1 MNESGVSG
9 CSASLPPIGL
19 IAGRGRLP
27 VMIARGVRDAG
38 RRVACVGLRDQFD
51 HDLPEQCDFFGSAGV
66 IRLGRWIS
74 LLRKWG
80 VRELV
85 IVGKVEKARMYD
97 PLRLIRQF
105 PDWRA
110 AKVWYG
116 VVKKDRRSARLLA
129 AVADELAR
137 NGLTVIDSTKYIP
150 DSLAPEGVMT
160 KRPPTSAQLADIEF
174 AMPIVT
180 RLNELDIG
188 QAVTVKDCEVIA
200 VEAIE
205 GTDALIRRTGELC
218 RSRGWTLVKT
228 AKPAH
233 DMRFDVPTVGPM
245 TIDSLAKAGGGCLV
259 LQAGR
264 VIIADKPAFLEAAEK
279 AKIVVVGWAPKK
291 A

>member
-1 MNESGVSG
+1 M
-9 CSASLPPIGL
+9 
-19 IAGRGRLP
+19 P
-27 VMIARGVRDAG
+27 VMIAQGVRAAG

-51 HDLPEQCDFFGSAGV
+51 RDLPGYCDFFGSAGI
-66 IRLGRWIS
+66 IRLGRWIAM
-74 LLRKWG
+74 LRKWG
-80 VRELV
+80 VCELV

-97 PLRLIRQF
+97 PLRLIRQM

-116 VVKKDRRSARLLA
+116 VVKKDRRSAKILT
-129 AVADELAR
+129 AVAEELAR
-137 NGLTVIDSTKYIP
+137 HGLTVIDSTKYIP
-150 DSLAPEGVMT
+150 DSLAPEGVLT
-160 KRPPTSAQLADIEF
+160 KRPPSAGQLADIEF

-228 AKPAH
+228 SKPSH
-233 DMRFDVPTVGPM
+233 DMRFDVPTVGPT
-245 TIDSLAKAGGGCLV
+245 TIDSLDKAGGGCLV

-264 VIIADKPAFLEAAEK
+264 VIIADRPAFIEAADR
-279 AKIVVVGWAPKK
+279 ARIVVVGWAPKK
-291 A
+291 T